1 MNLAIAFTSSLL
13 FGSGAYLL
21 LQHELVRVT
30 AGIMLISQSAVLMI
44 IGSGLFQGK
53 APIAPIDEP
62 VADPLPQAL
71 ALTALVI
78 GLATVALL
86 LALVSRVTTV
96 FRSARRDE
104 LTTSEA
110 EYEQALADQRQLD
123 RDEAT

>member
-1 MNLAIAFTSSLL
+1 MNLAIAGTAALL

-30 AGIMLISQSAVLMI
+30 AGIVLISQSAVLMI
-44 IGSGLFQGK
+44 IGSSLFRGK
-53 APIAPIDEP
+53 APLVPTDDQ

-86 LALVSRVTTV
+86 LALMNRVTTV
-96 FRSARRDE
+96 FRSARRNE
-104 LTTSEA
+104 LITSETA
-110 EYEQALADQRQLD
+110 YERALADQRRLD

>member
-1 MNLAIAFTSSLL
+1 MNLAIAGTAALL

-21 LQHELVRVT
+21 LQHELVRVS
-30 AGIMLISQSAVLMI
+30 AGIVLISQSAVLMI
-44 IGSGLFQGK
+44 IGSSLIRGE
-53 APIAPIDEP
+53 APIVPADKT
-62 VADPLPQAL
+62 VADPVPQAL

-86 LALVSRVTTV
+86 LALVNRVTTV
-96 FRSARRDE
+96 FRTARINE

-110 EYEQALADQRQLD
+110 AYERKLADQRRLD

>member
-1 MNLAIAFTSSLL
+1 MNLAIAVTSSLL

-21 LQHELVRVT
+21 LQHELIRVT
-30 AGIMLISQSAVLMI
+30 AGIMLISQSAVLML
-44 IGSGLFQGK
+44 IGSGLFRGG
-53 APIAPIDEP
+53 APIAPTDGP
-62 VADPLPQAL
+62 VSDPVPQAL

-96 FRSARRDE
+96 FRSASRDE

-110 EYEQALADQRQLD
+110 EYERALADQRRLD